1 MLCLKLHNTEKSRDG
16 GWKEKRLEKVESIIN
31 ISCVLR
37 EFLFDNKIFFKYYS
51 DILGKMEAAYEN
63 DPGYKK
69 GSQ

>member
-1 MLCLKLHNTEKSRDG
+1 MLCFKLHNTEKSRDG
-16 GWKEKRLEKVESIIN
+16 GWKGKRLEKVESIIN

-51 DILGKMEAAYEN
+51 DILEKMEVAYEN
-63 DPGYKK
+63 YQGYKM